1 MPPVTAFAWSWPI
14 IRETNSTWH
23 RRHLQ
28 LRARKAGAINK
39 ILLTLGRAGIN
50 VVVVNTLD
58 TFHRGVYSPIHLMN
72 WISLIVVISYTYWSR
87 GSKFTRLLNDSLG
100 STAKICIIAMVSPT
114 IHCLNDTLSALGNV
128 FHAKN
133 IKNRPQL
140 EAPSHIET
148 CSSYS
153 HNQEDKLNAF
163 VTQELT
169 NQWHVSSMT
178 WNPVFGH
185 FIIYSLTI
193 IHVISGR
200 RISELWNCQKLTL
213 KIPSSSLKI

>member
-1 MPPVTAFAWSWPI
+1 
-14 IRETNSTWH
+14 
-23 RRHLQ
+23 
-28 LRARKAGAINK
+28 
-39 ILLTLGRAGIN
+39 
-50 VVVVNTLD
+50 
-58 TFHRGVYSPIHLMN
+58 
-72 WISLIVVISYTYWSR
+72 
-87 GSKFTRLLNDSLG
+87 
-100 STAKICIIAMVSPT
+100 MVSPT

-169 NQWHVSSMT
+169 NQ
-178 WNPVFGH
+178 
-185 FIIYSLTI
+185 
-193 IHVISGR
+193 
-200 RISELWNCQKLTL
+200 
-213 KIPSSSLKI
+213 